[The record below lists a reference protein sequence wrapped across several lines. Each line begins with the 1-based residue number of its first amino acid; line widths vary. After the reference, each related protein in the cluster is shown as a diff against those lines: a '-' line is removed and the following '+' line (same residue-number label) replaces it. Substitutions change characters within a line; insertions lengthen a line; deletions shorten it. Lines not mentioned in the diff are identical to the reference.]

1 MRLGWLPVF
10 LWMGLIF
17 YLSHQDGNT
26 STMQSGVVLDFFKS
40 LGMNIPVDALPKY
53 AGFIRK
59 AAHFTEYA
67 ILYFLLSRIPLKPF
81 TCFSVLL
88 LFSLSDEWHQS
99 FIPGR
104 SGQLSDVAI
113 DLMGGLFVMVLL
125 RYYKIFRR
133 KHK

>member
-1 MRLGWLPVF
+1 MRPGWIPVG

-26 STMQSGVVLDFFKS
+26 STMQSGLVLDFFKS
-40 LGMNIPVDALPKY
+40 LGINIPVDALPKY

-59 AAHFTEYA
+59 TAHFTEYA
-67 ILYFLLSRIPLKPF
+67 ILYFLLSRIPLKPI

-104 SGQLSDVAI
+104 SGQVSDVVI
-113 DLMGGLFVMVLL
+113 DLLGGIFVMLVLRNYHNL
-125 RYYKIFRR
+125 RKAN
-133 KHK
+133 K

>member
-1 MRLGWLPVF
+1 MRPGWIPVC

-40 LGMNIPVDALPKY
+40 LGINIPVDALPKY

-59 AAHFTEYA
+59 AAHFTEYT
-67 ILYFLLSRIPLKPF
+67 ILYFLLSRIPLKPI

-113 DLMGGLFVMVLL
+113 DLMGGLFVMAML
-125 RYYKIFRR
+125 RFYNYFKVN
-133 KHK
+133 HK